1 MRKKVK
7 FLASIGLSSILLAS
21 MPSNVFAED
30 FVLYEENGIHVE
42 TKGLTDSPSTG
53 TIGLYIENNSN
64 LNLGIAPYA
73 YAINGIMAGGDQYG
87 INSSDVAPGKKA
99 NSTLELIDTWENKDF
114 FKDYQMNEV
123 DSFDVLLWAYDNAKS
138 FKAFDSGQI
147 HADVTETTV
156 FTCCNCNSKRTVKP
170 GKIIPKCSK
179 CNDYTYWFKIV
190 TL

>member
-114 FKDYQMNEV
+114 FKDYQMDEV
-123 DSFDVLLWAYDNAKS
+123 DSFDVLLWAR
-138 FKAFDSGQI
+138 QI
-147 HADVTETTV
+147 
-156 FTCCNCNSKRTVKP
+156 
-170 GKIIPKCSK
+170 II
-179 CNDYTYWFKIV
+179 
-190 TL
+190 

>member
-7 FLASIGLSSILLAS
+7 LLASIGLSSILLAS
-21 MPSNVFAED
+21 MPSSVFAED

-123 DSFDVLLWAYDNAKS
+123 DSFDILLWAYDNAKS

-147 HADVTETTV
+147 HA
-156 FTCCNCNSKRTVKP
+156 CLL
-170 GKIIPKCSK
+170 
-179 CNDYTYWFKIV
+179 YTSPRPRDA
-190 TL
+190 